1 MDKLAKIEEAEITQ
15 TIDPMAIIK
24 DVAMNN
30 DIPVDKLTALFDL
43 ETRVQEREAKKEFT
57 RAIAKFQHECP
68 IITKGDSANGKP
80 YARMDRIWST
90 IRPLIKE
97 CGLAITWESCTFNR
111 VDKVCILDGTISH
124 IGGYS
129 KPIHSEVSLP
139 DIIRGQNTAQVDG
152 SAQTY
157 AKRYATTG
165 VLGIYM
171 GNDDDGNGWKPETIT
186 TEQAEYLKCQ
196 IEQAGDQMPESRVK
210 AMFDYAGC
218 AELKDIPTAKY
229 ADCKKVVEN
238 ARADKLAEEDLP
250 K

>member
-1 MDKLAKIEEAEITQ
+1 MDKLAKTEDAEIVQ

-24 DVAMNN
+24 DVALNN
-30 DIPVDKLTALFDL
+30 DIPVDKLAALFDL

-57 RAIAKFQHECP
+57 KAIAKFQHECP

-111 VDKVCILDGTISH
+111 ETKVCILDGTISH
-124 IGGYS
+124 VSGYS
-129 KPIHSEVSLP
+129 KPIHNEVAIPEL
-139 DIIRGQNTAQVDG
+139 IRGQNVAQVDG

-157 AKRYATTG
+157 SKRYATTG

-171 GNDDDGNGWKPETIT
+171 GNDDDGNGWQPDTIT
-186 TEQAEYLKCQ
+186 QEQAEYLEAQ
-196 IEQAGDQMPESRVK
+196 IKLAGDQMPESRQK
-210 AMFDYAGC
+210 KMFDYAGC
-218 AELKDIPTAKY
+218 KEFADIPTAKY
-229 ADCKKVVEN
+229 ADCKKVVES
-238 ARADKLAEEDLP
+238 ARIDKEGEEDLP
-250 K
+250 V